1 MSRRQKPNSDE
12 RPPIAIIGMGCR
24 LPGGI
29 NSPEQLWPFLLD
41 GGDAIGT
48 VPDGRWDHHA
58 ETGPRSA
65 AALRAVTSQ
74 GGFLEDAPAF
84 DADFFGISPR
94 EAELMDPQQRM
105 MLEVAWEA
113 LEHAGIAPASLSG
126 SDTAVYVGVG
136 SDDYGRQMLEDL
148 PTIEAWTG
156 IGASMCAVANRVS
169 YVLDL
174 RGPSMAVDT
183 ACSSSLVALHLAC
196 QGLRD
201 GESPLAL
208 VGGVNLMAGPGLSM
222 VLDAAGAI
230 SPDGRSKSFDA
241 AADGYGRGEGL
252 GVLVLKPLAAAQ
264 NDGDR
269 VLAVIRGSAVSQDGR
284 TQGIM
289 APSGAAQEAVVRRA
303 LRQGAIDP
311 ATVGYVEAHGTGTRM
326 GDPVEVAALS
336 RVFGEGRA
344 PGKPCLI
351 GSIKANIGHLEAG
364 AGVAG
369 VIKAV
374 LALRHGEI
382 PPNAQLIEPNP
393 DIPWAENGLE
403 PVRERTPWP
412 EGDAVRRAGVSGFGY
427 GGTVGHVVLEQAPEP
442 VVGPEIRADVE
453 RPRLFVLSGSSE
465 HALGANAAEL
475 AGWLRD
481 GEATQEAIA
490 GTLFH
495 RRSHLPWRA
504 GVVASNR
511 AELAVGLERLAAGQP
526 DRSVSTGRVTG
537 VPGGGAVW
545 VFSGHGSQWSGMGRD
560 LLAAEPVFAG
570 KLAALA
576 PVFAEEIGFT
586 PADVLRSGDLERV
599 EVIQP
604 MIFAVQLGLVEVL
617 RSKGLEPAA
626 VIGHSV
632 GEIAA
637 AVTAG
642 VLGPLDGARLVC
654 RRSRLLARVAGA
666 GAMFLVDLPFAET
679 AARLAGVPGVG
690 AAIASSPLSTVVSGD
705 VEATLEIA
713 DRWRGEGRM
722 VRRVDSDVA
731 FHSPQ
736 MDPLLADLVA
746 AAADLD
752 IGEPVIPLYSTAS
765 PDARS
770 GEPRGGHY
778 WAANLR
784 NPVLLDNA
792 VRAAAEDGHRVFLE
806 ISAHPV
812 VTHSISETLADHDDV
827 FVSPL
832 LRREQPEMAT
842 LLANLA
848 ALHCHG
854 VDIGDAGLS
863 RDEPPVEL
871 PRNRWHHRRF
881 WREQS
886 APEGISAGRHD
897 IDSHTL
903 LGSPISVA
911 GASSMRIW
919 QTRLTRDS
927 RPYPGSHPIHGVEV
941 IPAAVLLETFMA
953 AGSRRALTG
962 ADLKIPMAVPA
973 ADAGHRDVQ
982 VVRQGDLIRLA
993 SRGQDDGQYE
1003 DRHWLTHAEASV
1015 PAVSEQ
1021 ITATLDLP
1029 GIAARCGE
1037 ALAPTAVND
1046 LLTAVGVAAVGFDW
1060 RIDKILRGTGEM
1072 LVHVLPKPLPA
1083 DVQASAWWA
1092 SLWDA
1097 VLSAVPLV
1105 LSGPEILRMPARLDH
1120 VLAEGAP
1127 EPRVAVHIR
1136 RSADDPEGTVDVDI
1150 ADESGRVLG
1159 VLSGLRFA
1167 TVEGDSGAPVHPR
1180 RLVHRLDWTPAL
1192 PDRAGHARLRTIAL
1206 VAKDSENLAGLAHT
1220 LRRQAAAARLRC
1232 LWANEP
1238 DDLTALLGELG
1249 PDDAVLV
1256 LPGESADPGTA
1267 AGEDAWRLARTAQ
1280 VLADGAG
1287 ALAPRLWAVTAGA
1300 REARDRD
1307 DLGQATMWGLARV
1320 LAGEHPELWAGLA
1333 DLPATPAAEDLDALT
1348 DLLRARPAEPDF
1360 FAIRSGELL
1369 AARFAAVDGDLPNE
1383 LPPCR
1388 PDGTYLI
1395 TGGLG
1400 SLGVEVA
1407 TWLAGR
1413 GARRI
1418 LLAGRNGIPHR
1429 RDWDGVTDP
1438 GTRARIDAVRGLEA
1452 LGVTVHVRAVD
1463 VADLA
1468 RARRELDTAALGLP
1482 PIAGVVHAAGV
1493 LDNRMLTD
1501 LDEDSLRTVLHPKV
1515 RGALVLDEL
1524 FPPATVDFFV
1534 LFSSVGQHLG
1544 LTGQAS
1550 YGASNSFLDALA
1562 RHRHAAGD
1570 TGTLSLAW
1578 TSWRG
1583 QGMAVN
1589 TTVDAELAD
1598 RGVGDI
1604 GVADAFRAWEFAT
1617 ALGDPE
1623 VAVFP
1628 VTAPG
1633 GQVLPILRDL
1643 ESRDAG
1649 QSDVDDFDDL
1659 EALPTLS
1666 PEELVTFLTEV
1677 TCAEVGAELRLPEA
1691 DLDRNRPLADFGI
1704 DSVMA
1709 LTIRRRLEKRLRVN
1723 LPAAV
1728 LWTHPTIA
1736 AVSAYLAGL
1745 LGTPAVVPAQP
1756 DPATDPV
1763 LVGAAG

>member
-1 MSRRQKPNSDE
+1 MSRRQGSNSDE
-12 RPPIAIIGMGCR
+12 RTPIAIIGMGCR

-74 GGFLEDAPAF
+74 GGFLDDASAF

-113 LEHAGIAPASLSG
+113 LEHAGIAPLSLSG
-126 SDTAVYVGVG
+126 SDASVYVGVG

-148 PTIEAWTG
+148 PGIEAWTG
-156 IGASMCAVANRVS
+156 IGASVCAVANRVS
-169 YVLDL
+169 YALDL

-264 NDGDR
+264 NNGDR

-336 RVFGEGRA
+336 RVFGEGRE

-374 LALRHGEI
+374 LTLRHGEI
-382 PPNAQLIEPNP
+382 PPNAQLIAPNP

-412 EGDAVRRAGVSGFGY
+412 EGAAVRRAGVSGFGY

-442 VVGPEIRADVE
+442 LAEVPGQSADDSE
-453 RPRLFVLSGSSE
+453 KPRLFVLSGSSE
-465 HALGANAAEL
+465 HSLGANAGEL
-475 AGWLRD
+475 AGWLGGART
-481 GEATQEAIA
+481 ASQEAVA
-490 GTLFH
+490 STLFH
-495 RRSHLPWRA
+495 RRSHLTWRA
-504 GVVASNR
+504 GVIASNR
-511 AELAVGLERLAAGQP
+511 AELVGGLERLAAGQP
-526 DRSVSTGRVTG
+526 DRAVSTARVPTAH
-537 VPGGGAVW
+537 GGGAVW

-560 LLAAEPVFAG
+560 LLAAEPVFADV
-570 KLAALA
+570 LATLA
-576 PVFAEEIGFT
+576 PVFAAEIGFT
-586 PADVLRSGDLERV
+586 PADVLRSGDLDGA

-604 MIFAVQLGLVEVL
+604 MIFAVQLGLTAVL

-637 AVTAG
+637 AVAAG

-679 AARLAGVPGVG
+679 ADRLAGTPGVG

-705 VEATLEIA
+705 RDATLEIA

-736 MDPLLADLVA
+736 MDPLLDELAQ
-746 AAADLD
+746 AAADLGV
-752 IGEPVIPLYSTAS
+752 GEPVIPLYSTAS

-770 GEPRGGHY
+770 EEVRDGHY

-792 VRAAAEDGHRVFLE
+792 VRAAVEDGHRIFLE
-806 ISAHPV
+806 ISTHPV

-832 LRREQPEMAT
+832 LRRDQPEVAT
-842 LLANLA
+842 LLGNLA

-863 RDEPPVEL
+863 RDEPPVDL

-886 APEGISAGRHD
+886 APEGGSAGRHD
-897 IDSHTL
+897 IDAHTL
-903 LGSPISVA
+903 LGGPISVA
-911 GASSMRIW
+911 GASSVRIW
-919 QTRLTRDS
+919 QTHLTRDS

-953 AGSRRALTG
+953 AGARRVLAG
-962 ADLKIPMAVPA
+962 VDLKVPMAVPA
-973 ADAGHRDVQ
+973 ADAGHREVQ

-993 SRGQDDGQYE
+993 SRGQEEDG
-1003 DRHWLTHAEASV
+1003 HWLTHAEASV
-1015 PAVSEQ
+1015 PPAVERPS
-1021 ITATLDLP
+1021 ATLDLP
-1029 GIAARCGE
+1029 GLAARCGS
-1037 ALAPTAVND
+1037 ALDPTAVNS

-1060 RIDKILRGTGEM
+1060 RIDTILRGANEM
-1072 LVHVLPKPLPA
+1072 LLYVRPKPFPA
-1083 DVQASAWWA
+1083 DAQASAWWA

-1105 LSGPEILRMPARLDH
+1105 LSGPEILRMPARLDQ
-1120 VLAEGAP
+1120 VVAEGTP
-1127 EPRVAVHIR
+1127 VSRVAVHIG
-1136 RSADDPEGTVDVDI
+1136 RSASDPGGTVDVDVT
-1150 ADESGRVLG
+1150 DESGRVLG
-1159 VLSGLRFA
+1159 TVSGLRFA
-1167 TVEGDSGAPVHPR
+1167 TVEGDSGAPVRPR
-1180 RLVHRLDWTPAL
+1180 RLVHRLAWTPAL
-1192 PDRAGHARLRTIAL
+1192 PGRAGHARLRAIAL
-1206 VAKDSENLAGLAHT
+1206 VAKDSENSAALVHT
-1220 LRRQAAAARLRC
+1220 LRRQAATARLRC
-1232 LWANEP
+1232 LWVTDP

-1300 REARDRD
+1300 HEARERRD
-1307 DLGQATMWGLARV
+1307 LAQATMWGLARV

-1333 DLPATPAAEDLDALT
+1333 DLPAQHTAEDLDVLT

-1360 FAIRSGELL
+1360 FAIRAGELL
-1369 AARFAAVDGDLPNE
+1369 VARFAAVDGELADE

-1438 GTRARIDAVRGLEA
+1438 GARARIDAVRALEA

-1463 VADLA
+1463 VADPEQ
-1468 RARRELDTAALGLP
+1468 ARRELDTAALGLP

-1524 FPPATVDFFV
+1524 FPPGSVDFFV

-1570 TGTLSLAW
+1570 TGALSLAW

-1589 TTVDAELAD
+1589 ATVDAELAD
-1598 RGVGDI
+1598 RGVGDLA
-1604 GVADAFRAWEFAT
+1604 VADAFRAWEFAT
-1617 ALGDPE
+1617 ALGDPQ

-1628 VTAPG
+1628 VTTRD

-1643 ESRDAG
+1643 DAREVD
-1649 QSDVDDFDDL
+1649 QSDMAELDDL
-1659 EALPTLS
+1659 EALHNLDS
-1666 PEELVTFLTEV
+1666 GELVAFLTEV
-1677 TCAEVGAELRLPEA
+1677 TCAQVGAELRMPEA
-1691 DLDRNRPLADFGI
+1691 DLDRHRPLADFGI

-1709 LTIRRRLEKRLRVN
+1709 LTIRRRLEKCLHVN

-1736 AVSAYLAGL
+1736 AVSAYLAEL
-1745 LGTPAVVPAQP
+1745 LGAVVPAQQP
-1756 DPATDPV
+1756 VAPDPV
-1763 LVGAAG
+1763 LAGVAG